1 LPGICFFAPRVV
13 KSRFSKITV
22 LGSGS
27 WATALVKII
36 SEHPGTEVMWWMRSP
51 ESRDYIQEYKHNPR
65 YLSSVEI
72 RTDKVFPTNALQEA
86 LAWAEVIVIA
96 IPSAF
101 MAETLEQHG
110 LPKDR
115 IYVSAVK
122 GIDPRSKMVIAR
134 YLESKFDIPSDNI
147 GLITGPC
154 HAEEVALEKL
164 SYLTISAL
172 NTELA
177 EGIQEIIACRFINTT
192 VNNDLYGAE
201 YAAVLKNIYAIGA
214 GIAHGLGY
222 GDNFQAVY
230 VGAALREMEV
240 FLDALHETHRDVKN
254 AAYLGDLLV
263 TCYSQFSRNRTF
275 GNMLG
280 KGYSVAS
287 AQLEMNMVA
296 EGYYA
301 TDTVFAMCKEMN
313 LNPDIIN
320 AVHAVVYGNKPAK
333 PEFARLAAVLT

>member
-1 LPGICFFAPRVV
+1 MPPLTEFKNIA
-13 KSRFSKITV
+13 V

-27 WATALVKII
+27 WATALVKILSQQSGLKVRWWLR
-36 SEHPGTEVMWWMRSP
+36 SEETKE
-51 ESRDYIQEYKHNPR
+51 YIDRYHHNPR

-72 RTDKVFPTNALQEA
+72 HPASVETFTDMSAAVQAS
-86 LAWAEVIVIA
+86 EVVVLA

-101 MAETLEQHG
+101 LAKAITG
-110 LPKDR
+110 TPLPKDK
-115 IYVSAVK
+115 IYVSAIK
-122 GIDPRSKMVIAR
+122 GIDPESRLVIATW
-134 YLESKFDIPSDNI
+134 LEEKHGIPPQNL

-172 NTELA
+172 DLDLA
-177 EGIQEIIACRFINTT
+177 RRLETLINCRFINTT
-192 VNNDLYGAE
+192 VNTDLYGAE

-240 FLDALHETHRDVKN
+240 FLDGLHQVHRDVKN

-280 KGYSVAS
+280 KGYSVKT
-287 AQLEMNMVA
+287 AQLEMNMIA

-301 TDTVFAMCKEMN
+301 
-313 LNPDIIN
+313 ISS
-320 AVHAVVYGNKPAK
+320 VHAMMEEMKVEMPVVRTIHDVVYRSAPAG
-333 PEFARLAAVLT
+333 PAFAKLAAILN

>member
-1 LPGICFFAPRVV
+1 VLRDLENQ
-13 KSRFSKITV
+13 FSKIAV

-36 SEHPGTEVMWWMRSP
+36 STHTNVSINWWVRN
-51 ESRDYIQEYKHNPR
+51 EDYKTNISQFRHNPR
-65 YLSSVEI
+65 YLSAVEI
-72 RTDKVFPTNALQEA
+72 DTSIVTPHTQIQEA
-86 LAWAEVIVIA
+86 LEGVELVIIA

-101 MAETLEQHG
+101 LASTLKQVV
-110 LPKDR
+110 LDKNLV
-115 IYVSAVK
+115 YVSAVK
-122 GIDPRSKMVIAR
+122 GIDPESKQVIAR
-134 YLESKFDIPSDNI
+134 YLQNTFQIPENNI

-172 NTELA
+172 ETEVA
-177 EGIQEIIACRFINTT
+177 VKIEKIISCRYINTC

-201 YAAVLKNIYAIGA
+201 YAAVLKNIYAIGS

-230 VGAALREMEV
+230 VGAALREMET

-287 AQLEMNMVA
+287 AQLEMNMIA

-301 TDTVFAMCKEMN
+301 TDSVEILCREMGIH
-313 LNPDIIN
+313 LPVIH
-320 AVHAVVYGNKPAK
+320 AVYEVVYGGKSAK
-333 PEFARLAAVLT
+333 SIFSNLAADLN

>member
-1 LPGICFFAPRVV
+1 MHAALKRN
-13 KSRFSKITV
+13 FSKIAV
-22 LGSGS
+22 IGSGS

-36 SEHPGTEVMWWMRSP
+36 SEHPSVQIKWWVRTE
-51 ESRDYIQEYKHNPR
+51 EYRKNISEYRHNPR
-65 YLSSVEI
+65 YLSAVQINTDAVEPV
-72 RTDKVFPTNALQEA
+72 TDLQGAIEF
-86 LAWAEVIVIA
+86 AELVVIA
-96 IPSAF
+96 VPSAF
-101 MAETLEQHG
+101 LASALEG
-110 LPKDR
+110 VALPPDK

-122 GIDPRSKMVIAR
+122 GIDPKSKQVIAR
-134 YLESKFDIPSDNI
+134 YLENSFQIPGNRI

-172 NTELA
+172 ELDLA
-177 EGIQEIIACRFINTT
+177 TDIEHIINCRFINTT
-192 VNNDLYGAE
+192 VNTDLYGAE

-230 VGAALREMEV
+230 VGAALREMEE
-240 FLDALHETHRDVKN
+240 FLDSLHETHRDVKN

-280 KGYSVAS
+280 KGYTTRS

-301 TDTVFAMCKEMN
+301 TESVHQLCEEMG
-313 LNPDIIN
+313 LTLPLIE
-320 AVHAVVYGNKPAK
+320 AVHAVTYMNQPAS
-333 PEFARLAAVLT
+333 AVFRKLSAIIQ

>member
-1 LPGICFFAPRVV
+1 MREQILSLQFQHIA
-13 KSRFSKITV
+13 I

-36 SEHPGTEVMWWMRSP
+36 SENEDVQVHWWVRKQ
-51 ESRDYIQEYKHNPR
+51 EDAEYIRKFKHNSK

-72 RTDKVFPTNALQEA
+72 HTDRVHTSSDIEA
-86 LAWAEVIVIA
+86 VIQKAELVIIA

-101 MAETLEQHG
+101 LNDALG
-110 LPKDR
+110 NVFLPADKQ
-115 IYVSAVK
+115 YVSAVK
-122 GIDPRSKMVIAR
+122 GIDPATRQVIAR
-134 YLESKFDIPSDNI
+134 YLENRFGISPTNI

-172 NTELA
+172 ETSLA
-177 EGIQEIIACRFINTT
+177 EKIRNNISCRYISTS

-201 YAAVLKNIYAIGA
+201 YAAVLKNIYAIGS

-240 FLDALHETHRDVKN
+240 FLDSLHETHRDVKN

-280 KGYSVAS
+280 KGYSVKS
-287 AQLEMNMVA
+287 AQLEMNMIA

-301 TDTVFAMCKEMN
+301 TDNVYLLCKEMN
-313 LNPDIIN
+313 IQLPIIE
-320 AVHAVVYGNKPAK
+320 AVHAVTYQNLPAASIFRK
-333 PEFARLAAVLT
+333 LSLELS

>member
-1 LPGICFFAPRVV
+1 LASTLKQVV
-13 KSRFSKITV
+13 LDKN
-22 LGSGS
+22 
-27 WATALVKII
+27 LV
-36 SEHPGTEVMWWMRSP
+36 
-51 ESRDYIQEYKHNPR
+51 
-65 YLSSVEI
+65 
-72 RTDKVFPTNALQEA
+72 
-86 LAWAEVIVIA
+86 
-96 IPSAF
+96 
-101 MAETLEQHG
+101 
-110 LPKDR
+110 
-115 IYVSAVK
+115 YVSAVK
-122 GIDPRSKMVIAR
+122 GIDPESKQVIAR
-134 YLESKFDIPSDNI
+134 YLQNTFQIPENNI

-172 NTELA
+172 ETEVA
-177 EGIQEIIACRFINTT
+177 ERIEKIISCRYINTC

-201 YAAVLKNIYAIGA
+201 YAAVLKNIYAIGS

-230 VGAALREMEV
+230 VGAALREMET

-287 AQLEMNMVA
+287 AQLEMNMIA

-301 TDTVFAMCKEMN
+301 TDSVEILCREMGIH
-313 LNPDIIN
+313 LPVLH
-320 AVHAVVYGNKPAK
+320 AVYEVVYGGKGAK
-333 PEFARLAAVLT
+333 SIFSNLAADLN